1 MRLATVK
8 SLRHTIETS
17 DQWPA
22 FNRSQTKLTND
33 SAKNN
38 VRAVGKSFSR
48 STSLESSATKNKRN
62 KKLRGGSPG
71 TDPIKILQCK
81 FYAAHFFQDF
91 DWLKLFRILDA

>member
-17 DQWPA
+17 DQWPV

-48 STSLESSATKNKRN
+48 STSLESSATKNKR
-62 KKLRGGSPG
+62 LRDRKSERPRNRSS
-71 TDPIKILQCK
+71 D
-81 FYAAHFFQDF
+81 
-91 DWLKLFRILDA
+91 